1 MSIRFIPKHVCSV
14 LLPATG
20 WPYLCSH
27 AGQHCLYIVHNECTI
42 TRQNALLKCSGLL
55 VQPCYISLDQQGLC
69 AKCLECC
76 RYGVPGSSA
85 RRFEEVMR
93 TTAPQRF
100 EQDRDL
106 LHHLTT
112 LTPPPLLM
120 HNGTCKYSTLML
132 LISYTRRSVYT
143 AGGSASL
150 IYNTTLQGSR

>member
-1 MSIRFIPKHVCSV
+1 M
-14 LLPATG
+14 
-20 WPYLCSH
+20 
-27 AGQHCLYIVHNECTI
+27 
-42 TRQNALLKCSGLL
+42 
-55 VQPCYISLDQQGLC
+55 
-69 AKCLECC
+69 ECC

-120 HNGTCKYSTLML
+120 HNGAFTK
-132 LISYTRRSVYT
+132 I
-143 AGGSASL
+143 ASCL
-150 IYNTTLQGSR
+150 RLVGDATHYAACQ